1 MQRKLQ
7 NVDSKEYNSMDDIE
21 RIGDELKGQYKK
33 IYVICF
39 PDEQ

>member
-1 MQRKLQ
+1 
-7 NVDSKEYNSMDDIE
+7 MDDIE
-21 RIGDELKGQYKK
+21 KIGDELKGQYKK